1 MDNGRILW
9 VDDEVETL
17 KPHIIFLESKGF
29 KVLTATNGADA
40 LVIIAENSFDVILLD
55 EHMPGQ
61 SGLDVLPEIKAL
73 KVNVPVVMVTKSEE
87 EGLMDQAIGDNIA
100 DYLIKPV
107 QPKQVLSTLKR
118 LLERKNLI
126 SERSIQSYQMAIRDI
141 SASINEASSWA
152 QWTSV
157 YKELVAWD
165 KKLNDSEAESKIGR
179 AHV

>member
-17 KPHIIFLESKGF
+17 KPHIILLESKGF
-29 KVLTATNGADA
+29 EVLTATNGADA

-87 EGLMDQAIGDNIA
+87 EGLMDKAIGDNIA

-118 LLERKNLI
+118 LLERKK
-126 SERSIQSYQMAIRDI
+126 SDIRK
-141 SASINEASSWA
+141 N
-152 QWTSV
+152 
-157 YKELVAWD
+157 
-165 KKLNDSEAESKIGR
+165 
-179 AHV
+179 

>member
-107 QPKQVLSTLKR
+107 KPKQVL
-118 LLERKNLI
+118 
-126 SERSIQSYQMAIRDI
+126 
-141 SASINEASSWA
+141 
-152 QWTSV
+152 
-157 YKELVAWD
+157 
-165 KKLNDSEAESKIGR
+165 
-179 AHV
+179 

>member
-17 KPHIIFLESKGF
+17 KPHIILLETKGF

-87 EGLMDQAIGDNIA
+87 EGLMDKAIGDNIA

-118 LLERKNLI
+118 LLELSLI
-126 SERSIQSYQMAIRDI
+126 HI
-141 SASINEASSWA
+141 
-152 QWTSV
+152 
-157 YKELVAWD
+157 
-165 KKLNDSEAESKIGR
+165 
-179 AHV
+179 

>member
-73 KVNVPVVMVTKSEE
+73 KVNIPVVMVTKSEE

-126 SERSIQSYQMAIRDI
+126 SERSIQS
-141 SASINEASSWA
+141 
-152 QWTSV
+152 
-157 YKELVAWD
+157 
-165 KKLNDSEAESKIGR
+165 
-179 AHV
+179 